1 MSNNIIAMD
10 VANILHAEDRF
21 FSALHKI
28 LCNQTMFG
36 NKTLFVVRCLI
47 AVKQQYLK

>member
-1 MSNNIIAMD
+1 MD

-28 LCNQTMFG
+28 LFLTKQ
-36 NKTLFVVRCLI
+36 CLETKHFI
-47 AVKQQYLK
+47 CPITAMQIVDW

>member
-28 LCNQTMFG
+28 L
-36 NKTLFVVRCLI
+36 FVTKRCLETKHSLLYD
-47 AVKQQYLK
+47 V